1 MFIAALHS
9 FLKVNADI
17 TCWNLWN
24 YSSCQWGYRTLGIKM
39 NCQFAKH
46 WRRVCRFRNMTS
58 QEQSKGDPLQNSIN
72 YRGNSVTSDN
82 CPQVTSLESASV
94 GAADYKFEK
103 NTKNGQHAS
112 WPRGKIIS
120 LFSAI
125 ILLTAL
131 LYVILRLMEPFDYT
145 WQDEYQ
151 KEKESEKNIV
161 KISALIIR
169 GNAYLPVYPSFVL
182 VIHALFQLSSQAR
195 QVKLQK

>member
-1 MFIAALHS
+1 
-9 FLKVNADI
+9 
-17 TCWNLWN
+17 
-24 YSSCQWGYRTLGIKM
+24 
-39 NCQFAKH
+39 
-46 WRRVCRFRNMTS
+46 MTS